1 MIKQGSGG
9 QTEKIL
15 ITKER
20 VIDAKKSFGQCQCRG
35 RYCGHR
41 DRCGEPLGE
50 GWKIRLSPP
59 SADFGDPMEMT
70 PKEFAV
76 LLENTVALCTACVS
90 HQPNPLIDPQ
100 RP

>member
-1 MIKQGSGG
+1 
-9 QTEKIL
+9 
-15 ITKER
+15 
-20 VIDAKKSFGQCQCRG
+20 
-35 RYCGHR
+35 
-41 DRCGEPLGE
+41 
-50 GWKIRLSPP
+50 
-59 SADFGDPMEMT
+59 MEMT